1 MGFITRSIGR
11 RITKA
16 LDDVART
23 PEGKAA
29 LERVQGQMALADI
42 ALEIAGSGLDD
53 SSACAELR
61 KRLSEHPR
69 AAGDAIE
76 HLGALRTSYLDDRAY
91 RLLTAAVDDGAVRPI
106 DPAVRGQFL
115 AEAKL
120 GRLPLKDGFEYLA
133 SLEPRLHD
141 LPPRRLA
148 DLRQKPSGF
157 TSSRSEPGLVG
168 AWAESSHPVLNT
180 DLAASVVKTYL
191 AVKGSNATM
200 TTMPRLSLNA
210 GSAPS
215 PGASRC
221 SERETLDPARRT
233 SASHFPIAIE
243 GGASS
248 SDVRSGD

>member
-157 TSSRSEPGLVG
+157 TSSRSEPG
-168 AWAESSHPVLNT
+168 
-180 DLAASVVKTYL
+180 
-191 AVKGSNATM
+191 
-200 TTMPRLSLNA
+200 PRRGL
-210 GSAPS
+210 GREFAPC
-215 PGASRC
+215 P
-221 SERETLDPARRT
+221 
-233 SASHFPIAIE
+233 
-243 GGASS
+243 
-248 SDVRSGD
+248 